1 MKKIK
6 SLSALLLAGIFA
18 FSAVGCGGGESE
30 EAATDTALTNTPG
43 VLVWAT
49 NAEFE
54 PYEYREGGEIVGIDA
69 EIAQRIAD
77 EIGCE
82 LEISDMNFD
91 SIVSAIATGKA
102 DIGIAG
108 MTVTEDRL
116 MNVNFSDP
124 YVNAG
129 QAIIVAEDSEIT
141 GEADLADKT
150 VGVQL
155 GTTGDLYVTENIS
168 GVTVERYTKGFE
180 AVQALIQ
187 GKIDAVVIDGEPAK
201 AFVASN
207 EGIKLCDDY
216 LTVEEYAIAMNKN
229 NDALLSE
236 VNSILAEMQEDGS
249 LQAIFD
255 KYLNSESSDATAD
268 EEVSDEEGSD
278 EEETPADEEAPVSE
292 QADGE
297 DAGSEDAS
305 LAAEE

>member
-1 MKKIK
+1 MKKFK
-6 SLSALLLAGIFA
+6 SLSALMLVGIFA
-18 FSAVGCGGGESE
+18 LSAAGCSGSEAPAEEQTE
-30 EAATDTALTNTPG
+30 EAADASEDSGPLTATDG

-54 PYEYREGGEIVGIDA
+54 PYEYREGGEIIGIDA

-82 LEISDMNFD
+82 LEVADMNFD
-91 SIVSAIATGKA
+91 SIVSAISTGKA

-116 MNVNFSDP
+116 KNVNFSDP

-129 QAIIVAEDSEIT
+129 QAIIVAEDSDIK

-150 VGVQL
+150 IGVQL
-155 GTTGDLYVTENIS
+155 GTTGDLYVTENIE

-180 AVQALIQ
+180 AVQSLLQ

-201 AFVASN
+201 AFVSAN

-216 LTVEEYAIAMNKN
+216 LTVEEYAIAMNKD
-229 NDALLSE
+229 NDALLNE
-236 VNSILAEMQEDGS
+236 VNTILDEMQEDGS

-255 KYLNSESSDATAD
+255 KYLNSDAEAESDADAEAAT
-268 EEVSDEEGSD
+268 
-278 EEETPADEEAPVSE
+278 EAP
-292 QADGE
+292 
-297 DAGSEDAS
+297 
-305 LAAEE
+305 AAE